1 MSNPEQPP
9 ERDVKEFRFQ
19 QLCKFRVTSTP
30 EVPKERVQLLT
41 TSSKYGLIFIAV
53 KDGVK
58 VADIQELIKLDCQH
72 ITERGKKFTQD
83 IPVYTFL
90 PITDSVIHLALSC
103 DDLTLTVGCIAN
115 DNIIL
120 YLYDVRG
127 FSQPGARPN
136 PFKTI
141 RINGSRGSTLSDLAW
156 NPEIGNTV
164 LTCTSDGAVELLEID
179 DSINVLT
186 LPSSIGANCLCWS
199 PKGKQFVIGKKDG
212 TLSQYDKTLQLRK
225 NWPCPPV
232 LDQEAGP
239 YQVIDIVWLS
249 TYMFLV
255 AYLPQTVGESD
266 QPQVLLITSS
276 KEGNTKY
283 DNFEDICFGTREE
296 RNAKYYMN
304 LILKWDMAIISSA
317 NATETTIVGKNLNDK
332 LTWEH
337 WILEDSGRAELP
349 LTEQKND
356 SFPVGFSICYLSACP
371 DPKAEAASPLLLLLS
386 TDGLLIPFYM
396 IYSHPDAVM
405 VTSPP
410 QILSATGER
419 KAIGNGPKPPAQAQ
433 AKPPAPAL
441 ANPLVG
447 SSFQFVS
454 KPTASAPA
462 TTTQGPSTFTQ
473 PSAPS
478 SFSFTTPTSAAVNIG
493 NQAKSIFGGTGTS
506 GFSFSSSA
514 SPTVPF
520 GTKPVATPTSSVP
533 SSQVPAFGSTSSF
546 SFTGTGGTNA
556 FTTAGTLGGTTPAK
570 LPFQVSSG
578 NTTSGSGLSP
588 FSGTPSFPTGNTVK
602 TESSAVPPFTSK
614 PSISTGAGIGVF
626 SGAPASSVSGAGIS
640 KPTAIGGGG
649 GVTSISGDTR
659 STLVTTF
666 VQATPQPKV
675 NESGVTTNQQ
685 SVDTLIHETSE
696 MTFTESILEEMAHF
710 EQELQELKARTADC
724 KCEIGTKR
732 EMQKIKQSTEDFS
745 QFCKEVRDLTKDQ
758 SREVADQKSQYL
770 DSYAMA
776 EDCNVRKERNNDPRY
791 HKLLRSRALD
801 PASADTLKKLQ
812 QQYQAIEQGV
822 RDVDLILDTQW
833 DSYQNRKAK
842 TGRIQIPT
850 SDAIYRALKSN
861 HNLITGQRNK
871 MDEIQEQLKHLQLY
885 KSPLKHNLS
894 ETINSLTHSDISNRS
909 SRRSSLKASPGGSVS
924 PEKQA
929 KLRNMLMNRTV
940 PKIKSTVP
948 ANLSMSRIVS
958 ATSLQDSE
966 SVENT
971 LDNSRDLGKPSPA
984 DVSAMNRMNTNNTT
998 NLPPSSFTGQ
1008 AFFKRPHPSS
1018 QQSPVQPFVS
1028 HPRSNAGLG
1037 LDRAQFSVQN
1047 ARVSGGFHGSL
1058 VSGTSMKAVNPA
1070 VGQTLISQ
1078 LSPSDL
1084 ATYVSNAR
1092 QQGLLNQQYEDVT
1105 PPSSSRT
1112 PNEEYDDEYD
1122 DEDDDDDDEDDDDDD
1137 DDEDE
1142 TGFGSEYRFEQH
1154 EVYDNKSTPTG
1165 SARIFE
1171 GKPNVV
1177 GKNLFGSPLPSFT
1190 VAPGFPA
1197 SDPNKIP
1204 EKPTSAPFDL
1214 SKKGFGFAGLQNPP
1228 AFGASADKSTPSK
1241 GLFSFGN
1248 ESTAHFSAK
1257 SKVPPNQ
1264 MGAGFSFANVAGDN
1278 LFSQAAAE
1286 DAAVSLSAFGIT
1298 ANKNKSPSPGGPT
1311 IGKGHSVDVTSHP
1324 NLLTLLTSEQAAEEA
1339 ATSEQTAASESSHHF
1354 KDPTIG
1360 SVETQAK
1367 KSGVSPSPTE
1377 GNEKSKIDSTVA
1389 DSKIATTKNTSVSS
1403 SVGFTNTP
1411 PSSGH
1416 FTSNIL
1422 TASAPISNAYSSI
1435 TTTNSLSTS
1444 IGSTIPASKSKNNGE
1459 SDSAKTVGLFSLKP
1473 SSVTSSTATTTTPG
1487 GLFGTS
1493 ATTAGGIFGTPAV
1506 TTKAGSVDGVETTV
1520 SSTTA
1525 APGGF
1530 FGALAITS
1538 ESTGSI
1544 TTSFG
1549 TLGGLFDKGP
1559 PTSSASLIAPK
1570 LEFGSST
1577 PAEDKVSTTTEKSG
1591 EATKTDN
1598 SVPETLT
1605 TVPSTPVPETS
1616 TTVPSTPAIS
1626 NPETVPSGLFEKPSF
1641 GTTTTT
1647 SLFGSTSALSSTTA
1661 ATSSF
1666 GSLSTPTSTNSIFG
1680 GAASFGSAPGLGQ
1693 SVFGSTAVSVSSSTS
1708 TTSSVFG
1715 GAPSFGQATGLGQSV
1730 FGSTVPS
1737 VSSTVTGFSATT
1749 TSNSSGFGQPHSF
1762 GSTAAATSIFGSKP
1776 ESTATP
1782 SVFGSTG
1789 FVSSTTNGA
1798 GFGQASV
1805 FGQKTAFGQ
1814 APESAAPAPTFGQ
1827 TTSQPSSGVGGFG
1840 GSGGGGGGLFSGL
1853 GGQPSAEKASTN
1865 VFGATQSFGT
1875 NNQQTGNLFGNQTNT
1890 TGFGSST
1897 GGFGSNTTG
1906 GSFSQPTGGVASTGF
1921 GAASP
1926 TTPSAGGFGGTPSF
1940 GGASTFGGSPGFGA
1954 KPAFGSAPVFGS
1966 PGSSTTG
1973 GTFGSPAP
1981 PFGSTIGGASSFSG
1995 FSSASSPTF
2004 GSIAQTTDLPTFG
2017 SMSQQ
2022 QPGGG
2027 FGSLSFGGGGGGGQQ
2042 QQQQPPPAFGSSNQG
2057 AFGNAPS
2064 FSSYR

>member
-1 MSNPEQPP
+1 MSNPELPP

-30 EVPKERVQLLT
+30 EVPKERVQFLA
-41 TSSKYGLIFIAV
+41 TSSKYGLTFIAV
-53 KDGVK
+53 KDGIK
-58 VADIQELIKLDCQH
+58 VVDIQELIKLDSQH

-83 IPVYTFL
+83 IPVYTLL
-90 PITDSVIHLALSC
+90 PITDPVIHLALSC

-127 FSQPGARPN
+127 FSQQGAQPK

-141 RINGSRGSTLSDLAW
+141 RINGSPGSTLSDLAW

-212 TLSQYDKTLQLRK
+212 TLAQYDKTLQLRK

-255 AYLPQTVGESD
+255 AYLPQTVSESD

-283 DNFEDICFGTREE
+283 DNFEDICFGTGEE

-304 LILKWDMAIISSA
+304 LIQKWDMAIISSA
-317 NATETTIVGKNLNDK
+317 NATETTIIGKNLNDK
-332 LTWEH
+332 VTWEH

-405 VTSPP
+405 VTNPP

-419 KAIGNGPKPPAQAQ
+419 KAIEGNGPKPAAPAPTPAQ
-433 AKPPAPAL
+433 APAL

-454 KPTASAPA
+454 KPSASTPA
-462 TTTQGPSTFTQ
+462 TTAQGPSTVTQ

-478 SFSFTTPTSAAVNIG
+478 SFSFTTPTSATVNVG
-493 NQAKSIFGGTGTS
+493 NEAKSIFGGTGSS
-506 GFSFSSSA
+506 GFSFGSSA

-533 SSQVPAFGSTSSF
+533 SSQTPAFGSTALSSF

-570 LPFQVSSG
+570 LPFQGTSG
-578 NTTSGSGLSP
+578 NTTASPALSLFP
-588 FSGTPSFPTGNTVK
+588 GTPSFPTSYTAK

-640 KPTAIGGGG
+640 KPTAIGGGSG
-649 GVTSISGDTR
+649 MTSISGVTK
-659 STLVTTF
+659 STSVTTF
-666 VQATPQPKV
+666 VQPTPQPKV
-675 NESGVTTNQQ
+675 NESGVTSNQQ

-724 KCEIGTKR
+724 KCEIGTKQ
-732 EMQKIKQSTEDFS
+732 EMQKIKQTTEDFS
-745 QFCKEVRDLTKDQ
+745 KFYKEVRDLTKDQ

-776 EDCNVRKERNNDPRY
+776 EDCKVRKERNNDPRY

-894 ETINSLTHSDISNRS
+894 ETINSLSHGDISNRS

-966 SVENT
+966 SRENT
-971 LDNSRDLGKPSPA
+971 MDNSRELGKPSPTN
-984 DVSAMNRMNTNNTT
+984 VSALNRMNTNNTA

-1018 QQSPVQPFVS
+1018 QQSPVQPFGS
-1028 HPRSNAGLG
+1028 QPRINAGLG
-1037 LDRAQFSVQN
+1037 LDRAQFSVHN

-1078 LSPSDL
+1078 LSPGDL

-1112 PNEEYDDEYD
+1112 PNEEYEDDYD
-1122 DEDDDDDDEDDDDDD
+1122 DEDDDDDDDEDDDDDD
-1137 DDEDE
+1137 DEDE
-1142 TGFGSEYRFEQH
+1142 AGFGSEYRFEQH
-1154 EVYDNKSTPTG
+1154 EVYDDKSTPTG
-1165 SARIFE
+1165 SARILE
-1171 GKPNVV
+1171 GKQNVV
-1177 GKNLFGSPLPSFT
+1177 GKNLFGSPLPSFAD
-1190 VAPGFPA
+1190 APGFPA
-1197 SDPNKIP
+1197 TDPNKIP

-1228 AFGASADKSTPSK
+1228 AFGTSADKSTPSK

-1248 ESTAHFSAK
+1248 ESTASFSAK

-1264 MGAGFSFANVAGDN
+1264 MGAGFSFANVAGAN

-1286 DAAVSLSAFGIT
+1286 DAAVSLSAFGTT

-1311 IGKGHSVDVTSHP
+1311 IGKGSAVDVTSHP

-1339 ATSEQTAASESSHHF
+1339 AASEQASSPESSHYF
-1354 KDPTIG
+1354 KDPKTG
-1360 SVETQAK
+1360 SVEIQAA

-1377 GNEKSKIDSTVA
+1377 GNEKSKIESTAA
-1389 DSKIATTKNTSVSS
+1389 DSKIATDKNTSRSS

-1411 PSSGH
+1411 LSSGN
-1416 FTSNIL
+1416 FGSN
-1422 TASAPISNAYSSI
+1422 TPISTPS
-1435 TTTNSLSTS
+1435 SLSTS
-1444 IGSTIPASKSKNNGE
+1444 ISSTISASKDKNNGE
-1459 SDSAKTVGLFSLKP
+1459 SDAAKTMGLFSLKP
-1473 SSVTSSTATTTTPG
+1473 SSVTSSSGATTTPG
-1487 GLFGTS
+1487 GFFGTS
-1493 ATTAGGIFGTPAV
+1493 ATTAGGIFGTSGV
-1506 TTKAGSVDGVETTV
+1506 TTKADPGDDVKTTV

-1530 FGALAITS
+1530 FGASAITS
-1538 ESTGSI
+1538 ETTGSI

-1549 TLGGLFDKGP
+1549 TLGGMFGKGS
-1559 PTSSASLIAPK
+1559 PTGNPTLSAPK

-1577 PAEDKVSTTTEKSG
+1577 PAGDKVSTTTEESD

-1598 SVPETLT
+1598 SVPEKAT
-1605 TVPSTPVPETS
+1605 TVPSVPG
-1616 TTVPSTPAIS
+1616 TVS
-1626 NPETVPSGLFEKPSF
+1626 SGLFVKPSL
-1641 GTTTTT
+1641 GTTATT
-1647 SLFGSTSALSSTTA
+1647 SLFGSTPALSSATGLSSTTA
-1661 ATSSF
+1661 TTSSF
-1666 GSLSTPTSTNSIFG
+1666 GSLSTPTTTSSIFG
-1680 GAASFGSAPGLGQ
+1680 GPASFGSTTGLGQ
-1693 SVFGSTAVSVSSSTS
+1693 SVFGSTAVSVSSNPS

-1715 GAPSFGQATGLGQSV
+1715 GAPSFGQAPGFGQSV

-1737 VSSTVTGFSATT
+1737 VSSTATGFSTTT

-1776 ESTATP
+1776 ESTTTP

-1789 FVSSTTNGA
+1789 FASSTTTGS
-1798 GFGQASV
+1798 GFGQTSV
-1805 FGQKTAFGQ
+1805 FGQKTTFGQ

-1840 GSGGGGGGLFSGL
+1840 GTGGGGGGGGGGLFSGL

-1973 GTFGSPAP
+1973 GTFGSPPA
-1981 PFGSTIGGASSFSG
+1981 FGATMGGASSFSG

-2027 FGSLSFGGGGGGGQQ
+2027 FGSFGGGQQ
-2042 QQQQPPPAFGSSNQG
+2042 QQQQPPPAFGSASQG